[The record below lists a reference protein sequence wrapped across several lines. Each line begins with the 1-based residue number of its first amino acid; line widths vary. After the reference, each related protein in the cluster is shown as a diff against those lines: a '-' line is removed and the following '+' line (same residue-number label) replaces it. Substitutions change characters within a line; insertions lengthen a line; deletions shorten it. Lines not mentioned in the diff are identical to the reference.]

1 MSIEITVL
9 ADNTARS
16 RYLAEWGLSI
26 LIETEGFRIL
36 FDTGRT
42 TALHNAALMGKTPIY
57 PHAIVLSHGHYDH
70 TEGLLEILQ
79 QTGGVAVYA
88 HPAVFDA
95 KYALRL
101 PGNNYEYIGI
111 PFSRSQIEQAGGLLH
126 LGNQPCRLTPRIT
139 TSGEIPLES
148 TFEKTDDHLLEMKGD
163 SYYPDRL
170 ADDLALGIE
179 TSSGLIVIAGCAHH
193 GIINTIQQLIK
204 VTGEQRL
211 RAVMGGFHLYN
222 ADQLQIRHTAAWL
235 KEAAPEKVIAGH
247 CTGFK
252 ASCALQRT
260 LGSRFLPMAVGMRVS
275 F

>member
-95 KYALRL
+95 NTPCAYLAIITSTSVYLFHALR
-101 PGNNYEYIGI
+101 
-111 PFSRSQIEQAGGLLH
+111 
-126 LGNQPCRLTPRIT
+126 
-139 TSGEIPLES
+139 
-148 TFEKTDDHLLEMKGD
+148 
-163 SYYPDRL
+163 
-170 ADDLALGIE
+170 
-179 TSSGLIVIAGCAHH
+179 SS
-193 GIINTIQQLIK
+193 
-204 VTGEQRL
+204 RL
-211 RAVMGGFHLYN
+211 RP
-222 ADQLQIRHTAAWL
+222 AASRQ
-235 KEAAPEKVIAGH
+235 P
-247 CTGFK
+247 
-252 ASCALQRT
+252 ALQVDTTHNHLRRDT
-260 LGSRFLPMAVGMRVS
+260 TGKHL
-275 F
+275 